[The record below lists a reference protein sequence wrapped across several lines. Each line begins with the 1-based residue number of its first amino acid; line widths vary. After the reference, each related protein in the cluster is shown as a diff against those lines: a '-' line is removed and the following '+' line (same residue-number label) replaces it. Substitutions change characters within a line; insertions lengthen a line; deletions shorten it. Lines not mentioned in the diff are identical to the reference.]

1 MIVTEFTRSTLAYRR
16 EQRVMRKQGWIYHGE
31 PIWQL
36 VRGASRGVKIIDAKP
51 GVDGKGVWLK
61 LDGELKT

>member
-1 MIVTEFTRSTLAYRR
+1 
-16 EQRVMRKQGWIYHGE
+16 MRKQGWIYHGE